1 MPLPSAP
8 RNCPAGAGAKSP
20 PASAGDT
27 GDPGSTPGSERCPG
41 VENGNPLQ
49 CSCPECRGQRSLAGY
64 GQQRAGHDWAHTHTH
79 THTQEPWT
87 PECGSI
93 SGSTVTRAG
102 WRWHPWRWARSHGTE
117 MQWCQLT
124 EGGCPALVRRC
135 LLWFARL
142 FLLPKKEWV
151 FQGQSPRTL
160 GEREKKKTTL
170 LSQRSFTPIGS
181 RPQMPQEG
189 GWALVERLPH
199 GWGQKSPSFHLC
211 SLTDL
216 IIKLT

>member
-117 MQWCQLT
+117 TQCCQLT
-124 EGGCPALVRRC
+124 EGGRPALVRRC

-160 GEREKKKTTL
+160 GEREKKKNNSFVSKELHTNWIQTTDAPGRRLSPGGEITPWMGTEISL
-170 LSQRSFTPIGS
+170 L
-181 RPQMPQEG
+181 
-189 GWALVERLPH
+189 
-199 GWGQKSPSFHLC
+199 PSMFF
-211 SLTDL
+211 DWPNN
-216 IIKLT
+216 